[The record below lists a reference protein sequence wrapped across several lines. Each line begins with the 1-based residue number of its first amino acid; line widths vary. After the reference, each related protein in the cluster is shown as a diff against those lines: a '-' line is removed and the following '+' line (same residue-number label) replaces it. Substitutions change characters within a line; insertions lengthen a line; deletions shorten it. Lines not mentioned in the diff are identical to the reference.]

1 MLFLQQKIYIKSVL
15 ILNIRLWL
23 KTQFWI
29 QGPIKRNIKH
39 ILVLQIEIPFG
50 FAFSQSSDI
59 LGHK

>member
-1 MLFLQQKIYIKSVL
+1 MLFMQQKYIKSVL

-29 QGPIKRNIKH
+29 QGPIKRSIEH